1 MKKRND
7 EENNELKCSFCKRG
21 QNETGGLIHGY
32 DGYICEDCVL
42 AIADAVYN
50 IRKKRKENN
59 ISLGAIV
66 QNTPAK
72 FKSELDK
79 YVIGQEYA
87 KKTVSV
93 AIYNHYKRIK
103 YNLENKNKIRKT
115 NLLFFGPTGVGK
127 TFLAEIIAKFISVPF
142 AIADATSI
150 TEAGY
155 VGEDVENVLL
165 KLVENANYNIKNA
178 ELGII
183 YIDEI
188 DKIAKSSDNTSITR
202 DVSGEGVQQALLKLI
217 ESTIANLPPKGGRKH
232 PDQKY
237 IKINTEN
244 ILFIF
249 GGAFV
254 GLEDIVQRRIGKKT
268 LGFGQEIIPKG
279 EYRDISKAKPEDF
292 VKYGLIPEFIGRIPI
307 LVPFENLDESMLIRV
322 MKEPKNSLLK
332 EYQKMLSLD
341 DCNLLWEED
350 ALKCIAKIVHKQK
363 TGARGLK
370 GIIESVLMD
379 VMYEVPSIKGK
390 KKCVVNKKSIK
401 EGNPLEIIKV
411 E

>member
-1 MKKRND
+1 
-7 EENNELKCSFCKRG
+7 
-21 QNETGGLIHGY
+21 
-32 DGYICEDCVL
+32 
-42 AIADAVYN
+42 
-50 IRKKRKENN
+50 
-59 ISLGAIV
+59 
-66 QNTPAK
+66 
-72 FKSELDK
+72 
-79 YVIGQEYA
+79 
-87 KKTVSV
+87 
-93 AIYNHYKRIK
+93 
-103 YNLENKNKIRKT
+103 
-115 NLLFFGPTGVGK
+115 
-127 TFLAEIIAKFISVPF
+127 
-142 AIADATSI
+142 
-150 TEAGY
+150 AGY

-188 DKIAKSSDNTSITR
+188 DKIAKSSDNPSITR

-307 LVPFENLDESMLIRV
+307 FVPFENLDESMLIRV

-332 EYQKMLSLD
+332 EYQRMLSLD

-390 KKCVVNKKSIK
+390 KKCIVNKNSIK
-401 EGNPLEIIKV
+401 EGKPPEIIKV
-411 E
+411 D